1 MSQTKIIGGLDIGNG
16 YVKGKLRGTDE
27 KISILDLP
35 SSVAVDN
42 NPVDIPTPDSEVEN
56 VINDIFNE
64 MDATF
69 DSSIVARQV
78 HRLFGKRGLRSGRTI
93 EEFDVHSREAKSE
106 QDLSGVLILGCIAG
120 TALQDVYGQTKALPS
135 DIISVTA
142 RIALALPI
150 SEYKTKRKQY
160 VNMLKGTSHVVTI
173 HNFKTPVRFEIKF
186 EDVQVLAEG
195 AAAQYAIN
203 SYDVKILDA
212 MLADFRKRQIGVDV
226 LEGVTGADLKEVKN
240 TIGIDVGEG
249 TTNFPV
255 FQNGRFNNDAS
266 YSYNKGY
273 GSVLDSAIL
282 TLNAQGFAFNSR
294 KALSEYLLTK
304 PTVVGKARYNKIKSV
319 VDDEVVNFVIGVE
332 KEFSGVV
339 DRVGL
344 TTEIVYL
351 FGGGATAIH
360 EQLIKSLNER
370 SVKFGGTEAILPV
383 LCLDSSFSRYLNRDG
398 LYLIADLYAKQVGG
412 K

>member
-56 VINDIFNE
+56 VISDIFNE

-383 LCLDSSFSRYLNRDG
+383 LCLNSSFSRYLNRDG
-398 LYLIADLYAKQVGG
+398 LYLIADTYAKQVG
-412 K
+412 